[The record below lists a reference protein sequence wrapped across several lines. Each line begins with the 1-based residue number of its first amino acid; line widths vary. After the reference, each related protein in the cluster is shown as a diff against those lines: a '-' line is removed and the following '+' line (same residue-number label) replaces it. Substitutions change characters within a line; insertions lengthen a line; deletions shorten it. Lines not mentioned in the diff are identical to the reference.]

1 MYSLL
6 DLLNFIPS
14 LLTSATTTSTRASTK
29 DLRDELN
36 KVISHDNHKDI
47 LQTMKDANPDVTT
60 WDGFQYFVK
69 LAIHVAGALV
79 LQITKVHL
87 GIQLHYDVFQL
98 ETRITSLQVSSS
110 QMLLGLTSKD
120 LVLENAKK
128 IHLLRDK
135 ALESYKSFLKLSNP
149 DLQGCLKCVFHQ
161 ISSSTVFDY
170 SMFKASLLNGNFGE
184 IFYFKTDPIPL
195 ACPLIK

>member
-1 MYSLL
+1 M
-6 DLLNFIPS
+6 
-14 LLTSATTTSTRASTK
+14 A
-29 DLRDELN
+29 E
-36 KVISHDNHKDI
+36 
-47 LQTMKDANPDVTT
+47 
-60 WDGFQYFVK
+60 
-69 LAIHVAGALV
+69 ALV

-149 DLQGCLKCVFHQ
+149 DLQGFLKCVFPQ
-161 ISSSTVFDY
+161 LSSSSVFDY
-170 SMFKASLLNGNFGE
+170 NMFKASLLNGNFGE
-184 IFYFKTDPIPL
+184 IFYFQTDPIRL
-195 ACPLIK
+195 AYQLIKHFLMI